1 MTDARRQPRIRTG
14 VVVRTLLV
22 LFLVRLGSLNALL
35 DVSGRRFWW
44 SWLKSG
50 LPSGDT
56 LGRVAAGLD
65 TGALRVALHVVYDR
79 LKRNKALP
87 LNLGRNLAVIDGH
100 ESFCSYDRHCPRC
113 LERTIHAPSGDRI
126 QYYHRYV
133 ALMLLPGSQPEG
145 GALRLLLDL
154 EMQQPGEDE
163 VATARRLLERVL
175 ETFPRAFDL
184 VLADALYAS
193 APFINFLVARRKHV
207 LIVLKDDRRHL
218 YQEAAQ
224 RFQTVAPQHGRRGH
238 RRCQWWDLKALTS
251 WPEVSIPLRVVRS
264 LETYRVRRQRD
275 QQTETRTSDWIWLT
289 TLDTLDAT
297 TERVVAWGHQR
308 WDIENHGYN
317 DLVHGWHA
325 DHVYK
330 HDPVALEVC
339 LLLTFLAFN
348 LFFAFLL
355 RNLKLR
361 LGRPRSIAY
370 WASQVACTLLAAP
383 NSS

>member
-1 MTDARRQPRIRTG
+1 MTDGRRRPRIRTA

-35 DVSGRRFWW
+35 EVSDRRFWW
-44 SWLKSG
+44 VWLKAR

-56 LGRVAAGLD
+56 LGRVAASLD
-65 TGALRVALHVVYDR
+65 PRPLRTALHVVYDR

-113 LERTIHAPSGDRI
+113 LERTIHTPSGDRI

-133 ALMLLPGSQPEG
+133 ALMLRPGPGSG
-145 GALRLLLDL
+145 GSPLRLLLDL

-163 VATARRLLERVL
+163 VAAARRLLERFL
-175 ETFPRAFDL
+175 GTYPRAFDL
-184 VLADALYAS
+184 LLADALYAT
-193 APFINFLVARRKHV
+193 APFINFLVARHKHV

-218 YQEAAQ
+218 YQDVLR
-224 RFQTVAPQHGRRGH
+224 RFPTVAPQSGRRGA
-238 RRCQWWDLKALTS
+238 RRCQWWDFKDLSS
-251 WPEVSIPLRVVRS
+251 WPEVSFPLRVVRS
-264 LETYRVRRQRD
+264 LETYRLRRQRD

-289 TLDTLDAT
+289 TLDALDAT

-330 HDPVALEVC
+330 HDPLALEAC

-348 LFFAFLL
+348 LFFAFFL

-361 LGRPRSIAY
+361 YRCPRSITY
-370 WASQVACTLLAAP
+370 WARQVTNTLLATP